1 MDNNS
6 ERPLYKRLHVI
17 DETVGLHEN
26 CSFWLAILLPV
37 AVCLFFMGCFYYQ
50 LYQEGGGSFNFTQP
64 GIAVF
69 IKYFSFPISLLSLSI
84 VFGVMVTRFHS
95 SKQRAVSNDAALR
108 NNAVNYFYK
117 THEEFEKYCAKITS
131 VKDNNINISRADA
144 CYAMLFSESK
154 PYSPSLLVS
163 ESFFRSIRSI
173 YCIYIDNFQ
182 KHLNGD
188 LGSTHERGKNPPRT
202 KHDFS
207 GALPKKLNTFGI
219 DISDFG
225 YAHRIGDVDKEL
237 NKFNLAICQLFLFPG
252 VENRDEAIGRLDELN
267 EEFTKKIESNPKYKE
282 AVESGKDITKD

>member
-26 CSFWLAILLPV
+26 CSFWLAILLPI
-37 AVCLFFMGCFYYQ
+37 AVCLCLMGCFYYQ

-64 GIAVF
+64 GAAAF

-84 VFGVMVTRFHS
+84 VFGVMVARFHS
-95 SKQRAVSNDAALR
+95 SKQRAVSNDAAIR

-117 THEEFEKYCAKITS
+117 THEEFEKYCAKITNM
-131 VKDNNINISRADA
+131 KDNNIKISRADA
-144 CYAMLFSESK
+144 CYAMLFSESN

-163 ESFFRSIRSI
+163 ESFFRNIRSV

-182 KHLNGD
+182 RHLNGD
-188 LGSTHERGKNPPRT
+188 LGSTHKIGKIPPRP

-207 GALPKKLNTFGI
+207 GALPKRLNTLGI
-219 DISDFG
+219 NISGFG
-225 YAHRIGDVDKEL
+225 YTHCIGDVDKEL
-237 NKFNLAICQLFLFPG
+237 NKFNFAICQLFLFPG
-252 VENRDEAIGRLDELN
+252 VENRAEAIGRLDELN
-267 EEFTKKIESNPKYKE
+267 EEFTKKIKSNPKYQE
-282 AVESGKDITKD
+282 VVESGKDLPKD